1 MRLKTIYCADDPELT
16 ESDEL
21 RYVSE
26 EGLQRW
32 RSSNETF
39 AKLPESTRRTFRE
52 LYQGALEMVGVF
64 AEAGVPMLSG
74 SDVCLAGWMVPGF
87 SLHHEFDELAAA
99 GVPPL
104 TVLRMTTSD
113 VGEYLGASDR
123 IGRLAPGADAD
134 LVVLREDPRDK
145 VAHLH
150 EIDGVVRA
158 GQYLDRAAL
167 DALLE
172 MAAVERPGF

>member
-52 LYQGALEMVGVF
+52 LYQGALEMVGV
-64 AEAGVPMLSG
+64 PMLSG
-74 SDVCLAGWMVPGF
+74 S
-87 SLHHEFDELAAA
+87 
-99 GVPPL
+99 
-104 TVLRMTTSD
+104 
-113 VGEYLGASDR
+113 
-123 IGRLAPGADAD
+123 
-134 LVVLREDPRDK
+134 

-172 MAAVERPGF
+172 KAAVERPGF